1 MKKYKMKINGEDYEA
16 KIVSYDGINAVVN
29 VNGTDFNIEI
39 DNNQASA
46 TPKLVRTEKKH
57 TNNTVHVAPKPKKQA
72 SSGSGVM
79 APLPGTILEIK
90 VKVGDEINDG
100 DVVLILEAM
109 KMESE
114 IVSEVSGVVK
124 AINVNI
130 GDSVQEN
137 QVLIEVGE

>member
-1 MKKYKMKINGEDYEA
+1 MKRYKMKINGEDYEA
-16 KIVSYDGINAVVN
+16 KIVSYDGINAIVN

-39 DNNQASA
+39 DNNQAPA
-46 TPKLVRTEKKH
+46 IPKLVRTEMKQ
-57 TNNTVHVAPKPKKQA
+57 TNNTVNVTPKAKRNETT
-72 SSGSGVM
+72 GSGVI
-79 APLPGTILEIK
+79 APLPGTVLEIK

-114 IVSEVSGVVK
+114 IVTEVSGIVK
-124 AINVNI
+124 SINVNT

-137 QVLIEVGE
+137 QLLIEIGE

>member
-1 MKKYKMKINGEDYEA
+1 MKRYKMKINGEDYEA
-16 KIVSYDGINAVVN
+16 KIVSYDGINAIVN

-39 DNNQASA
+39 DNNQAPA
-46 TPKLVRTEKKH
+46 IPKLVRTEMKQ
-57 TNNTVHVAPKPKKQA
+57 TNNTVNVTPKAKRNETK
-72 SSGSGVM
+72 GSGVI
-79 APLPGTILEIK
+79 APLPGTVLEIK

-114 IVSEVSGVVK
+114 IVTEVSGIVK
-124 AINVNI
+124 SINVNT

-137 QVLIEVGE
+137 QLLIEIGE

>member
-39 DNNQASA
+39 DNNQAPA
-46 TPKLVRTEKKH
+46 TPKLVRTEKRPV
-57 TNNTVHVAPKPKKQA
+57 NNSVNVTPKPKKTNT
-72 SSGSGVM
+72 SGNGIT
-79 APLPGTILEIK
+79 APLPGTVLEIK
-90 VKVGDEINDG
+90 VKVGDEVNDG

-114 IVSEVSGVVK
+114 IVSEVSGTIK
-124 AINVNI
+124 AINVNT

-137 QVLIEVGE
+137 QLLIEIGE

>member
-16 KIVSYDGINAVVN
+16 KIVSYDGINAIVN
-29 VNGTDFNIEI
+29 VNGTDYSIEI
-39 DNNQASA
+39 DNNQAPA

-57 TNNTVHVAPKPKKQA
+57 TNNSVHVTPKPKKVA
-72 SSGSGVM
+72 TSGSGVM

-114 IVSEVSGVVK
+114 IVSEVSGKVK
-124 AINVNI
+124 SINVNQ

-137 QVLIEVGE
+137 QLLIEVGE

>member
-1 MKKYKMKINGEDYEA
+1 MKINGEDYEA
-16 KIVSYDGINAVVN
+16 KIVSYDGINAIVN

-39 DNNQASA
+39 DNNQAPA

-57 TNNTVHVAPKPKKQA
+57 SNNTVHVTPKPQKTA

-79 APLPGTILEIK
+79 APLPGTVLEIK

-124 AINVNI
+124 AINVNT